1 MPSEFILDVGHC
13 WGSRLYCILAKKVVL
28 FSSRQLNH
36 FKPRFLTFFQ
46 SRSISIL
53 SLLLRGRTA
62 LAIRAWSFE
71 VSTQCLGCSSSS
83 FHSGWAWILISPQ
96 QFATSEISVQLCYAS
111 WSLALRIH
119 NLWVSQGY
127 VGCSDTDF
135 WDLVFVVSFFS
146 IHHTSANPLR
156 QAWIANSVA
165 PSRVAVSLGSVSLCN
180 LEKAFWEKVKV
191 NVWFFV
197 SRTVALCCLLSNV
210 SKTCFTYISSIY
222 HFLWQK
228 NEALIIGLIPATS
241 SWPRPAVISIVFNI
255 GETLFILKFHIFISN
270 FLK

>member
-28 FSSRQLNH
+28 FSSRQLDH

-46 SRSISIL
+46 SL

-71 VSTQCLGCSSSS
+71 VSTQCLGCSSGS
-83 FHSGWAWILISPQ
+83 FHSGWGWILISPQ

-127 VGCSDTDF
+127 VGRSDADF

-180 LEKAFWEKVKV
+180 LENAFWEKVKV

-197 SRTVALCCLLSNV
+197 SRTVALCCFCLMS
-210 SKTCFTYISSIY
+210 
-222 HFLWQK
+222 QK
-228 NEALIIGLIPATS
+228 LVL
-241 SWPRPAVISIVFNI
+241 
-255 GETLFILKFHIFISN
+255 HIFPVFII
-270 FLK
+270 FYDKKMKLL